1 MKGRVLIVAGSD
13 SGGGAGIQADIKTVT
28 ALGGYAATAITA
40 LTAQDT
46 QTVHAVHPVPADF
59 VAEQMRVVLADIGA
73 DCIKTGMIHS
83 APIIEAVADAAAR
96 YGKGIPLVV
105 DPVLVAKGGA
115 SLLEDSALRAL
126 ETTLIGRAD
135 LVTPNIPEAERL
147 TGLTIATVDD
157 MARAADQ
164 IHELGPKA
172 VLVKGG
178 HLESDEITDL
188 LSHAGGIERFQGQR
202 IESRHTHGT
211 GCTLASAI
219 ATGIA
224 QGMGLGDAVERARRY
239 LRAAI
244 EAAPGLRL
252 RPRAGQSRGDGDAHD
267 IDAARGDDH
276 AAPCFPIQS
285 RSASSIR
292 VCHPRPPALK

>member
-46 QTVHAVHPVPADF
+46 QTVHAVHAVPADF
-59 VAEQMRVVLADIGA
+59 VAQQMCVVLNDIGA

-115 SLLEDSALRAL
+115 SLLEASAIRAL
-126 ETTLIGRAD
+126 ETTLIGGAD

-157 MARAADQ
+157 MARAAERL
-164 IHELGPKA
+164 HRLGPAA

-178 HLESDEITDL
+178 HLDSRRITDL
-188 LSHAGGIERFQGQR
+188 LSHPGGIERFHANR

-219 ATGIA
+219 AAGIA
-224 QGMGLGDAVERARRY
+224 QGMGLVDAVARARRY
-239 LRAAI
+239 LRAAM
-244 EAAPGLRL
+244 ETAPGYG
-252 RPRAGQSRGDGDAHD
+252 AGHGPVNHGVTVTPTS
-267 IDAARGDDH
+267 
-276 AAPCFPIQS
+276 
-285 RSASSIR
+285 
-292 VCHPRPPALK
+292 